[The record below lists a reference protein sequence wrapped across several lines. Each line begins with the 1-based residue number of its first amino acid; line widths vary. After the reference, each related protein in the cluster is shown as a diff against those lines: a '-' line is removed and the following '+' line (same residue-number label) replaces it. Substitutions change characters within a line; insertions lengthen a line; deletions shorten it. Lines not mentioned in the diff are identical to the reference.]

1 MLGLGRQS
9 KHMTSQPIRFL
20 LNDTEITLPEDLPL
34 MQIARHLPHL
44 AEDLWR
50 QTVRKNVQARTVT
63 LKLKTADFRIITRSL
78 TYSSALPDAAAL
90 AQAAAALM
98 KKVPPSADDAYRLI
112 GIGVGHLL
120 PSGQQQSLWQE
131 AAEKAV

>member
-1 MLGLGRQS
+1 
-9 KHMTSQPIRFL
+9 
-20 LNDTEITLPEDLPL
+20 
-34 MQIARHLPHL
+34 
-44 AEDLWR
+44 
-50 QTVRKNVQARTVT
+50 
-63 LKLKTADFRIITRSL
+63 
-78 TYSSALPDAAAL
+78 
-90 AQAAAALM
+90 M